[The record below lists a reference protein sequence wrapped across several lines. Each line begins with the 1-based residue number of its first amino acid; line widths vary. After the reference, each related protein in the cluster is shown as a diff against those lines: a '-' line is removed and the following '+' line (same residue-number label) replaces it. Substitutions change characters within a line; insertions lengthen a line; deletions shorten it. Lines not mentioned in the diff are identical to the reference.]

1 MLVDL
6 IGLTV
11 PDFSS
16 IPLQRLDLVALGH
29 VLLGVVVVS
38 DARAAVLV
46 VVLEF
51 LEKVAPDLG
60 ARGVV
65 EFVVAEGQVDAR
77 FEGLVE
83 LVDAVCGE
91 EEDALEV
98 VEGSEE
104 DFCALAVE
112 LGEYVVCVCGLP
124 ETMLLRC
131 RSFFERFSRYTS
143 ASSKRTIASQ
153 SFALRKYCSRLFS
166 SSSGSCPRSAAVM
179 FKRGLPVNSA
189 TDSRQ

>member
-1 MLVDL
+1 M
-6 IGLTV
+6 
-11 PDFSS
+11 
-16 IPLQRLDLVALGH
+16 
-29 VLLGVVVVS
+29 
-38 DARAAVLV
+38 LV

-51 LEKVAPDLG
+51 LEQVTPDLG

-104 DFCALAVE
+104 DYCALAVE
-112 LGEYVVCVCGLP
+112 LGEYVVHVCGLP

-131 RSFFERFSRYTS
+131 RSFLERFSR
-143 ASSKRTIASQ
+143 
-153 SFALRKYCSRLFS
+153 
-166 SSSGSCPRSAAVM
+166 
-179 FKRGLPVNSA
+179 
-189 TDSRQ
+189 